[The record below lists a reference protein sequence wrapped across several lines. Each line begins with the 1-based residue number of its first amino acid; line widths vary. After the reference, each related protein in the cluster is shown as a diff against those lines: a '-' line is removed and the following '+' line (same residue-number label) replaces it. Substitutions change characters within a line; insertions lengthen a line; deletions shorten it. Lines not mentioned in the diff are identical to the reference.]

1 MAETKSIIIQGVSF
15 EAPVPYAEGH
25 TLTGPEARAL
35 NQVFHE
41 NIRNNFAKT
50 VKASNEGAEGA
61 VAADQLPQAFAAYV
75 DSYSFATPGSG
86 STRETLDPVEKEA
99 RALAKAALTEAL
111 KAKGRSINPPKE
123 ASDEQKDAY
132 KAQIADK
139 IAEIAQRAEYVEQA
153 RKNVKAREKS
163 LATLT
168 EGLDL

>member
-1 MAETKSIIIQGVSF
+1 MADTKDIIIQGVTF
-15 EAPVPYAEGH
+15 AAPVPYATGH
-25 TLTGPEARAL
+25 ALTEAEARAL

-50 VKASNEGAEGA
+50 VKAANEGAEGA
-61 VAADQLPQAFAAYV
+61 LTVDALPAAFNEYVAG
-75 DSYSFATPGSG
+75 YSFGMPGAG
-86 STRETLDPVEKEA
+86 SARETLDPIGKEA

-123 ASDEQKDAY
+123 ASDEQKAAY
-132 KAQIADK
+132 KDQIADK
-139 IAEIAQRAEYVEQA
+139 IAEIAQRPEYVEQA
-153 RKNVKAREKS
+153 KKNVKAREKS